1 MLRAAGGG
9 GSRGQGTS
17 REEARRSSEKLGE
30 ARRSSEKR
38 PTRPKVGVGKGGV
51 PILVVAMMI
60 MMMMMMM
67 MITPVVS
74 RRAVVVLRAMLC
86 MDADSVMPNAAVEI

>member
-1 MLRAAGGG
+1 
-9 GSRGQGTS
+9 
-17 REEARRSSEKLGE
+17 
-30 ARRSSEKR
+30 
-38 PTRPKVGVGKGGV
+38 
-51 PILVVAMMI
+51 MI
-60 MMMMMMM
+60 MIMIMMMMM

>member
-9 GSRGQGTS
+9 GSRGQGGV
-17 REEARRSSEKLGE
+17 ARRSAKKLGE

-38 PTRPKVGVGKGGV
+38 PTRPKDGIGKGGV
-51 PILVVAMMI
+51 PILVLAMMI
-60 MMMMMMM
+60 MIMMMMM

-74 RRAVVVLRAMLC
+74 RRAVLVLRAMLC

>member
-17 REEARRSSEKLGE
+17 REEARRSSEK
-30 ARRSSEKR
+30 R
-38 PTRPKVGVGKGGV
+38 PTRPKDGVGKGGV
-51 PILVVAMMI
+51 PILVVAIMI
-60 MMMMMMM
+60 MIMIMMM

>member
-9 GSRGQGTS
+9 GSRGQGDV
-17 REEARRSSEKLGE
+17 ARRSSEKLGE

-38 PTRPKVGVGKGGV
+38 PTRPKDGVGKGGV